1 MFQKRS
7 LFERLNNPEG
17 TAARTLEED
26 TNAQLRSILHNLSRI
41 LNARSGQAPAQL
53 DFGIPSPS
61 EIAQGYPESLTTM
74 QKTIRQCIER
84 YEPRLRDVQVMQ
96 IESDDIRLA
105 VRFQVTARLATSK
118 EGRQVSFD
126 TLMDPSGHVN
136 LNA

>member
-1 MFQKRS
+1 M
-7 LFERLNNPEG
+7 
-17 TAARTLEED
+17 EED
-26 TNAQLRSILHNLSRI
+26 TNAQVRSILRNLARI
-41 LNARSGQAPAQL
+41 LNARVGQAPAQM

-74 QKTIRQCIER
+74 QKTIRMSIER
-84 YEPRLRDVQVMQ
+84 YEPRLKDVQVLQ

-105 VRFQVTARLATSK
+105 VRFQVSARLATSK
-118 EGRQVSFD
+118 EGRHVSFD

>member
-7 LFERLNNPEG
+7 LLERLNDPEG
-17 TAARTLEED
+17 TTARTLEED

-126 TLMDPSGHVN
+126 TTMDPSGHVN